1 MEHVPIINQ
10 TYDLYKLVNNIV
22 DHLEKRYRYSLGQ
35 SLEESIMR
43 ILNESVMA
51 KNAPQA
57 LKLPY
62 LLRASGYLEQTN
74 FKLRLVLELDISN
87 ETKIFQAQSITAEIG
102 RMIGGW
108 INSVS

>member
-1 MEHVPIINQ
+1 M
-10 TYDLYKLVNNIV
+10 DIV
-22 DHLEKRYRYSLGQ
+22 DHLEKRYRYSIGQ
-35 SLEESIMR
+35 NLEESIVG

-51 KNAPQA
+51 KNAPKE

-74 FKLRLVLELDISN
+74 FKLRLILELDISN
-87 ETKIFQAQSITAEIG
+87 ETKIFQAQAITDEIG

-108 INSVS
+108 MNSVK